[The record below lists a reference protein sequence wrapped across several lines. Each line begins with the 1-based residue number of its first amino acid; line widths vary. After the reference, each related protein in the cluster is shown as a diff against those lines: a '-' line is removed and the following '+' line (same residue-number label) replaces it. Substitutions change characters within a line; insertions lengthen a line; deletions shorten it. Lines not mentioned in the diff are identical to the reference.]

1 MARKASHPEVSR
13 RKFLAGAAVAGAAAS
28 TTVAQAATPGK
39 PQMMLCHGTVGLQH
53 AVMSVY
59 NAWVDRVPVILVGGN
74 DLDAAHRPP
83 GVPTVHSAQD
93 INAMVRDF
101 TKWDDQPVSAQHFA
115 QSFVRAYKMA
125 MTPPYGPVMISLDA
139 GLQDMPVDD

>member
-1 MARKASHPEVSR
+1 
-13 RKFLAGAAVAGAAAS
+13 
-28 TTVAQAATPGK
+28 
-39 PQMMLCHGTVGLQH
+39 
-53 AVMSVY
+53 MSVY

-139 GLQDMPVDD
+139 GLQDAPVDDPHLYIPRYEPRTRCWSPIAPLARRLASISSCNSPSCCRSRSSTRAAG